1 MSEAGFMRA
10 AQTRAW
16 AYPCPC
22 ARGVEPYG
30 CRDFALFCPDF
41 SLFSLEFFSFFS
53 WILPLTQ
60 TLMIIRKCQPQP
72 CHGGRY
78 AYEHEPN
85 FIFSSLPK
93 LSPATLSLKDKDL
106 DKQQDVMEKPC
117 FQLQN
122 TKQSKHKPK
131 AGLSLKIFIFDR
143 ESLPSAWS
151 FLGKLVEG

>member
-1 MSEAGFMRA
+1 MDRRRLPSIRKDGDITMSEAGFMRA

-22 ARGVEPYG
+22 ARGVEPY
-30 CRDFALFCPDF
+30 CCWDFALFCPDF
-41 SLFSLEFFSFFS
+41 SLFLLDFAL
-53 WILPLTQ
+53 LPLMQ
-60 TLMIIRKCQPQP
+60 ILKISKCYP
-72 CHGGRY
+72 CPGGKD

-131 AGLSLKIFIFDR
+131 AGLSLKNIHF
-143 ESLPSAWS
+143 
-151 FLGKLVEG
+151 